1 MYMQTAIHGGN
12 NLHDSME
19 WHHAQGTRHKDHPGM
34 TFCYSRGG
42 SNKLHDRIEWN
53 HAQGTRHKD
62 H

>member
-1 MYMQTAIHGGN
+1 MYMQTATHDGN

-42 SNKLHDRIEWN
+42 SNKLHETIF
-53 HAQGTRHKD
+53 
-62 H
+62 